1 MAKAHS
7 VTLFRRARR
16 AAPGGAVFWPSA
28 RGSVTAEFAI
38 VLPAVVL
45 VLALCLC
52 GVAVTAQQVRLQDVA
67 ADAARILG
75 RGESLVAAERYVE
88 TRLPGTTLSA
98 ELRESAVCVHL
109 ALPIAMPGASVLALT
124 TKATSCAL
132 AGGL

>member
-1 MAKAHS
+1 MAKAHG
-7 VTLFRRARR
+7 VTLFRRVRR
-16 AAPGGAVFWPSA
+16 AASVGSVFGSSA

-45 VLALCLC
+45 VLALCLG

-75 RGESLVAAERYVE
+75 RGESFVVAQRYVQ

-132 AGGL
+132 AGGR